1 MVHSALK
8 IAKNYRPLTLER
20 VKSELEQKFPE
31 YEYALLDKGGQGLTV
46 KKSNFVGARID
57 ITDHEIR
64 IKGKP
69 PELLPSLIDTGLLGL
84 ISSAASPRIVNS
96 LKKFLKEKFAD

>member
-1 MVHSALK
+1 MVQNALK
-8 IAKNYRPLTLER
+8 VAKHNRPLTLEK
-20 VKSELEQKFPE
+20 VKLELERKFPE
-31 YEYALLDKGGQGLTV
+31 YEYYLLAKSGQGLTV

-57 ITDHEIR
+57 IANHEIR

-69 PELLPSLIDTGLLGL
+69 PELLPSLIDIGLLGL
-84 ISSAASPRIVNS
+84 ISSAASPRIVNN